1 MEANLPVSEISF
13 ALVSECLEFDEF
25 SVTLCL
31 SLFLSPQTAR
41 ISLFSA
47 RESKQTALDLF
58 PSQTHTTSL
67 LPKPLTGPVHLISS
81 SIYLDQS
88 SFA

>member
-31 SLFLSPQTAR
+31 SLSPQTAR

-81 SIYLDQS
+81 SIYLDHS

>member
-31 SLFLSPQTAR
+31 SLSLSLSTD
-41 ISLFSA
+41 
-47 RESKQTALDLF
+47 RE
-58 PSQTHTTSL
+58 
-67 LPKPLTGPVHLISS
+67 
-81 SIYLDQS
+81 DQS
-88 SFA
+88 ILCT